1 MARKK
6 QEQKLE
12 LPEKYWIVSADLS
25 LRRPGFFKVLVT
37 SSPDG
42 AALQSA
48 AAVSVDNKANQK
60 PHGQLLD
67 EIMKAFA
74 FFMPDDGIPVYFV
87 REKAFNARAS
97 QAEIGIYKV
106 VGVMDWLLYRIRLE
120 WSEIYPVTVKK
131 LVTGSGKSTKDDVA
145 KALPQW
151 LPGFEYKTD
160 DESDAAAVAIS
171 FLIQNGVIHIEK
183 EEMADEAHLH
193 LQGD

>member
-1 MARKK
+1 MAKKK
-6 QEQKLE
+6 QSEPLR
-12 LPEKYWIVSADLS
+12 LPDKYWVVAADLS
-25 LRRPGFFKVLVT
+25 LRRPGFCKILVT
-37 SSPDG
+37 NSPDG
-42 AALQSA
+42 VALQSA

-60 PHGQLLD
+60 SHGQLLD

-74 FFMPDDGIPVYFV
+74 FFMPDDGVPIYFV

-106 VGVMDWLLYRIRLE
+106 VGVMDWLLYRLKLD

-131 LVTGSGKSTKDDVA
+131 CITGSGKATKEDVA

-151 LPGFEYKTD
+151 LPGLEYKTD

-171 FLIQNGVIHIEK
+171 FLVQNGILKVSEEK
-183 EEMADEAHLH
+183 DGCIQQPAP
-193 LQGD
+193 